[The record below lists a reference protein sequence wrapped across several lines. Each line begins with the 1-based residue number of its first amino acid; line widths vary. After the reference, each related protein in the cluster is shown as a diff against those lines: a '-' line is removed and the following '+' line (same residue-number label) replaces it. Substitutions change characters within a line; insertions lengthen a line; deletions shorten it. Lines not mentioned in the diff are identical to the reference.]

1 MLGEEREGRDH
12 EGRWEWGQ
20 GEESR
25 GVPLG
30 NGPGLVSHSGP
41 WGAAALPGFS
51 PDLSWIDRPPP
62 PPLLMLGQE
71 TPAGKMRRIV
81 MSKPGSLGHSCIL
94 LVLF

>member
-1 MLGEEREGRDH
+1 MGPKG
-12 EGRWEWGQ
+12 

-41 WGAAALPGFS
+41 GEAAALPGLFPS
-51 PDLSWIDRPPP
+51 RLSWIDRP

-71 TPAGKMRRIV
+71 TSAGKMRRIV

-94 LVLF
+94 LVLFYFIEV

>member
-1 MLGEEREGRDH
+1 MGPRG
-12 EGRWEWGQ
+12 G
-20 GEESR
+20 ESR

-41 WGAAALPGFS
+41 GEAAALPGLFPS
-51 PDLSWIDRPPP
+51 RLQLDRQT

-71 TPAGKMRRIV
+71 IPAGKMRIV